1 MMAGSGQSFEE
12 IRRRETGANTPDMER
27 SVKWFVELNCS
38 SSLLA
43 HGTEYRPAGAEVV
56 AA

>member
-1 MMAGSGQSFEE
+1 MAGSGQSFEE